1 LETKRV
7 VEAYGPEA
15 PGILNQYAL
24 QLENVLDS
32 AITWGHEAQDTLA
45 NYRNFAYNEHNELN
59 QAIAVIANNL
69 DVINQQQEYIN
80 QLNEGAQQILIQ
92 NNAYNQ
98 ILTNPDIL
106 SDYTLKFFGPEGPY
120 PVYES
125 EAELGLTGQ
134 EGYFDGQQFI
144 QQMPGTPEPAAPVA
158 QGDFWAAFQ
167 QQMNADPSNAWR
179 LLNMAS
185 PQVVQQKL
193 LVSETL

>member
-1 LETKRV
+1 MT
-7 VEAYGPEA
+7 G
-15 PGILNQYAL
+15 
-24 QLENVLDS
+24 
-32 AITWGHEAQDTLA
+32 
-45 NYRNFAYNEHNELN
+45 YRDFAYNEHSELN
-59 QAIAVIANNL
+59 QALAIIEHNLAV
-69 DVINQQQEYIN
+69 VHQQQEYIQ
-80 QLNEGAQQILIQ
+80 QLTEGAQQLAVQ

-125 EAELGLTGQ
+125 EAELGLSGQ
-134 EGYFDGQQFI
+134 TENYMNTQQFI
-144 QQMPGTPEPAAPVA
+144 QQMPGTPEPAAPVQ

-167 QQMNADPSNAWR
+167 QQMNNDPANAWR

-193 LVSETL
+193 LVAEAV

>member
-32 AITWGHEAQDTLA
+32 AVAWGQEAQETLGGF
-45 NYRNFAYNEHNELN
+45 RDFAYNEHAELN
-59 QAIAVIANNL
+59 QAIGVIANNL
-69 DVINQQQEYIN
+69 EVINQQQEYIEQMN
-80 QLNEGAQQILIQ
+80 AGVQQLMAQ

-125 EAELGLTGQ
+125 EAELGLSGQ
-134 EGYFDGQQFI
+134 EGYVNTQQFI

-158 QGDFWAAFQ
+158 QGDFWSAFQ
-167 QQMNADPSNAWR
+167 QQMNADPANAWR

-193 LVSETL
+193 LVSESL